1 MKPKKMIY
9 LSMCSSR
16 DISGK
21 IGEDRGIKNEG
32 KTITANGKR
41 IRSIVQKEE
50 LKILNNHRKCKD
62 TFTKKY

>member
-1 MKPKKMIY
+1 MIY

-50 LKILNNHRKCKD
+50 LKILNNHRKRKD